1 MKKMMTMIMIT
12 AMIMIICRDDN
23 GNEGDDW
30 YHDYDQD
37 ANDDESECFCDEDD
51 NYDYPYDD

>member
-1 MKKMMTMIMIT
+1 MM
-12 AMIMIICRDDN
+12 MIICRDDN
-23 GNEGDDW
+23 GNESDDW

-51 NYDYPYDD
+51 SDNYPYDD

>member
-1 MKKMMTMIMIT
+1 MMMMIW
-12 AMIMIICRDDN
+12 RDDN
-23 GNEGDDW
+23 GNESDDW

-51 NYDYPYDD
+51 SDNYPYDD